1 MKASQLMF
9 TSAFSHQSSVFT
21 VSSLLPSWPY
31 YSFLDQSVSH
41 HSSFSHP
48 PSCHYSVPKQSSF
61 VPERSPFSHNP
72 SAVSSKQTM
81 NLDICRLAHFCA
93 DMVCSIWHFNSGRLE
108 KPADPAFHGFCY
120 QVLSSSQVSVPVV
133 LLALLYIQRFKN
145 SSPCTKGADSSEGR
159 LFAVSLMLANK
170 YLDDNAF
177 TNRTWSEVTG
187 IPLQEINIM
196 EKEFLMILSFNL
208 NLTHRELKGWSK
220 SLNDHL
226 VYQEMLVRSAIN
238 TKSSVT
244 SSYDYDSNSF
254 YWSYWHPFIANIHQ
268 SHHFP
273 NFSTCKYT
281 FPFTYCQ
288 MPA

>member
-9 TSAFSHQSSVFT
+9 TSAFSHHSSIFAI
-21 VSSLLPSWPY
+21 SPLFPSWPY
-31 YSFLDQSVSH
+31 YSYVDQNLSH
-41 HSSFSHP
+41 HSSFSLP
-48 PSCHYSVPKQSSF
+48 PSRRYSVSKQSF
-61 VPERSPFSHNP
+61 VPEPSPFSHNP
-72 SAVSSKQTM
+72 SPVLSKQTM
-81 NLDICRLAHFCA
+81 NIDISRLAHFCA
-93 DMVCSIWHFNSGRLE
+93 DMACSIWHFNSGRLE

-196 EKEFLMILSFNL
+196 EKEFLTILSFNL
-208 NLTHRELKGWSK
+208 NITHRELKGWSK
-220 SLNDHL
+220 SLSDHL
-226 VYQEMLVRSAIN
+226 AYQETLLR
-238 TKSSVT
+238 
-244 SSYDYDSNSF
+244 Y
-254 YWSYWHPFIANIHQ
+254 
-268 SHHFP
+268 SH
-273 NFSTCKYT
+273 SDR
-281 FPFTYCQ
+281 
-288 MPA
+288 